1 MTSNKKTHQLNSLLR
16 SKIHK
21 YINTSLINYDLQK
34 TVAKTEQKDL
44 VKEIK
49 ETFVPAYSTR
59 DKLDALLSAFNK
71 SSEFTK
77 YKNNISK
84 KATIEN
90 DNVSVV
96 GSNIPE
102 GSWNFNQISKD
113 DIEDIENQEIDSIP
127 DDVSDNHKRVLKA
140 YIQRKSVLLKSIF
153 MLNRKRNKIKEES
166 KNLYEINE
174 LHLDKYLSFS
184 SGKLLINNRIFR
196 YEDIRLIPENEK
208 NKIMSDINFMYI
220 HMDDYWANM
229 KSYSGKWSKL
239 FGKDYSVNLEQKKL
253 IDEFIDDFKNKTDTE
268 YRPRVKTRLKEY
280 IEDLSGVY
288 KFFDGKKLNVDELVK
303 ESFELIDNFYDSHK
317 ALLENTKNLSTINYD
332 ILIFNKEL
340 EEKQKEINKILDE
353 YAINDSKEKLK
364 GQIEASLKGL
374 DNEKLLKD
382 LNDLFNNN
390 TLRLDD
396 TIDFI
401 IAEILQSITTSP
413 MSSNE
418 IIDFM
423 LTHQTL
429 LTSMPSGEKKGET
442 TLDKIKI
449 LTNISGIDKQSLF
462 IKKENIDSNGTFSN
476 RFGLLKK
483 NYEKSDGVF
492 DLNEIIYGNSDS
504 KEGGVERI
512 SPTIQSGK
520 YNKACPLMSYYMIL
534 DPTFKVGKR
543 NELELSVF
551 LNSLSTIE
559 LSKSTP
565 YFNATFIL
573 PNEVTKSGKVYK
585 TASITQF
592 LNGTKTKDNEVKDL
606 KSTIFDGL
614 NQNIFKNDVKGIKSN
629 MNLFTMPQTLNN
641 FDDMYVG
648 RNSSKEKEIIKKITG
663 YERANYIHD
672 ITRPFMT
679 LKSFSIDVAP
689 TQGLL
694 SFKTGKVSL
703 VIHDRTRMVDI
714 APFIKPDMFGVIGAE
729 LILSYGWSNVSSSV
743 EENYLGSFINS
754 MKTTEKYVITNSS
767 FNVTKNGEVNVDLS
781 IAMKGPIDIKNTML
795 TSDANV
801 EINLNRLKTSYN
813 EIVKLKNKLRYPGG
827 SESFQ
832 YMDIKEDLTEDINL
846 SVISGKSS
854 NDFIQSVLN
863 GSLNKY
869 KDFINRLNV
878 LNQTTKVY
886 NKQNRKSIS
895 NSSKQ
900 TEQDNFVGIFKS
912 DFITPINTY
921 FPNKTTQI
929 TTTNISQ
936 HPANFPILSSN
947 LLAHYHDFFSILKE
961 LIDVTLQ
968 KSKKTKKIVSK
979 IMKGT
984 EAIDPFFDK
993 EWSRDFNN
1001 VVIKDKTELDANDPT
1016 MITCIGLNQDVKANI
1031 LEDTESNYISL
1042 GMIISSLL
1050 GVHLAKSGNYDDI
1063 QIVSYNV
1070 NKKAGLM
1077 ANRNISSLLVP
1088 RKELEELIS
1097 EILNTRKKIS
1107 IEGILS
1113 KIIQEFVSNTKQVTY
1128 GISDLVEIE
1137 TTKKK
1142 DSNSYVDERLLK
1154 IDTYLNS
1161 NTDPGPRI
1169 IEFQMPKI
1177 KMLFDSFVKK
1187 DDIDKTILRITFYDD
1202 NDNPYKELS
1211 NMFTENNELLQYA
1224 SQINRIKLTKG
1235 KKSKEL
1241 KDKSVEIFNKLLNA
1255 DPPLL
1260 VKKGD
1265 KYVFV
1270 NDDNIVRAKKEIK
1283 KLVPSV
1289 TYGSQNSGIIDAN
1302 VTTINEG
1309 NLNAVFMTRG
1319 ERESGDLKGLKVSS
1333 DIDFPLQIL
1342 PSKASVTMFG
1352 CPFINFAQ
1360 YMFLDFETNTT
1371 LDNFYAVTGVNH
1383 NLSPG
1388 NFTTSLTLS
1397 YGDAYGKYISS
1408 INTLQNTF
1416 NDMLSG
1422 KLKSLL
1428 KINVHRV
1435 LDSLEKFKLSSTQ
1448 NIAVFTETFK
1458 NESSSEAI
1466 KTFCAKNSIKIDG
1479 IVGNVDKKIELMQE
1493 GKKIIYTQI
1502 YILTG
1507 ESKFTSGKHLGSFLA
1522 ISKSESNVSMKHII
1536 FRSEKKENSDVVDDY
1551 IFDIDVNLTK

>member
-49 ETFVPAYSTR
+49 ETFVPDYSTN
-59 DKLDALLSAFNK
+59 DKLNALLSAFNK

-127 DDVSDNHKRVLKA
+127 DDVSDSGKRVLKA
-140 YIQRKSVLLKSIF
+140 YIQRKSVLLKSVF
-153 MLNRKRNKIKEES
+153 VSNRDRNKIKEES
-166 KNLYEINE
+166 KNLCEIND
-174 LHLDKYLSFS
+174 LLSETFLNFS
-184 SGKLLINNRIFR
+184 SGRVLLNSNAQR
-196 YEDIRLIPENEK
+196 YDDVRLIPEYEK
-208 NKIMSDINFMYI
+208 DIIQSEINFM
-220 HMDDYWANM
+220 HVFMDDYWTNM

-239 FGKDYSVNLEQKKL
+239 FGKDYTVNLEQKKQ
-253 IDEFIDDFKNKTDTE
+253 IDEFIDDDIIQADKEYRIRVKKNLKETIENKTIHFII
-268 YRPRVKTRLKEY
+268 RNKSKEEINEQ
-280 IEDLSGVY
+280 IELIFSY
-288 KFFDGKKLNVDELVK
+288 VDE
-303 ESFELIDNFYDSHK
+303 FYDSHIV
-317 ALLENTKNLSTINYD
+317 LLENTKKLSTINYNLG
-332 ILIFNKEL
+332 ILNKEL

-413 MSSNE
+413 MCSNE

-423 LTHQTL
+423 LTHQSL
-429 LTSMPSGEKKGET
+429 LTSTAPDDKKGST
-442 TLDKIKI
+442 APDKVKI

-462 IKKENIDSNGTFSN
+462 IKKENVDTNGKFSN

-592 LNGTKTKDNEVKDL
+592 LNGTKIKDNEAGDS
-606 KSTIFDGL
+606 KSTIFDSL
-614 NQNIFKNDVKGIKSN
+614 NQNILKNGVKGIKSN

-714 APFIKPDMFGVIGAE
+714 APFIKPDLFGVIGAE

-827 SESFQ
+827 SESSQ

-846 SVISGKSS
+846 SAISGKTS

-869 KDFINRLNV
+869 KNFINRLNV
-878 LNQTTKVY
+878 LNQTTKDY
-886 NKQNRKSIS
+886 NTLNRKSIP

-900 TEQDNFVGIFKS
+900 TEQNKFVEIFKN
-912 DFITPINTY
+912 DFSNPISAY

-936 HPANFPILSSN
+936 HPDNFSILSSN
-947 LLAHYHDFFSILKE
+947 LLTHYHDFFSILKE

-1001 VVIKDKTELDANDPT
+1001 VVIKDKTELSAGDPT
-1016 MITCIGLNQDVKANI
+1016 LITCIGLNQDAKADI
-1031 LEDTESNYISL
+1031 LKDTESKYITL

-1265 KYVFV
+1265 KYDFV

-1319 ERESGDLKGLKVSS
+1319 ERESGDLKGLRVSS

-1422 KLKSLL
+1422 KLKS
-1428 KINVHRV
+1428 KIKIFVN
-1435 LDSLEKFKLSSTQ
+1435 SL
-1448 NIAVFTETFK
+1448 
-1458 NESSSEAI
+1458 I
-1466 KTFCAKNSIKIDG
+1466 KSIKDFKIDKS
-1479 IVGNVDKKIELMQE
+1479 NVALKVEKIDDIKKEIKEIC
-1493 GKKIIYTQI
+1493 KKTNFDFKSLI
-1502 YILTG
+1502 
-1507 ESKFTSGKHLGSFLA
+1507 
-1522 ISKSESNVSMKHII
+1522 SESNVLEIKTSGKNILYKQYIVLNGESKTPYGSHLGSVLLYTKESVNNIKLHHII
-1536 FRSEKKENSDVVDDY
+1536 FRSEEPEYSSM
-1551 IFDIDVNLTK
+1551 IDEYEINVNFKV